1 MQECHK
7 IIDKIIAGKR
17 KKCQATGIGDPDQ
30 ITEESVLNEVRQGI
44 KFNPENAPNVIP
56 TKEPFDAGT
65 YTKDQSIPHII
76 NKLPD

>member
-17 KKCQATGIGDPDQ
+17 KKCRATGIGDPDQ

-56 TKEPFDAGT
+56 TKEPFDTGT
-65 YTKDQSIPHII
+65 YTKHQSIPDII